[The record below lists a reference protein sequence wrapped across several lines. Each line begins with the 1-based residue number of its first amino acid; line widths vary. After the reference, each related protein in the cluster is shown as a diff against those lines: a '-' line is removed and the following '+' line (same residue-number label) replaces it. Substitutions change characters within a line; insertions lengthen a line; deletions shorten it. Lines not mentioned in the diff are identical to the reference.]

1 MSRIKTGQVI
11 GLFLV
16 VTAAVLSLVLGS
28 VSINLSH
35 GFLHPNSIPD
45 GVILWDERLPRT
57 LLALIIGG
65 GLAVAGT
72 AFQALLQNPLADPY
86 IIGVS
91 GGAAV
96 GGTIAATLLP
106 FPALGIPV
114 LALTGA
120 AITTFILYR
129 ISLAKSGR
137 LQIYHLL
144 LTGVVFNA
152 FAGAL
157 ILFLRAVLTP
167 QRGVEVLGW
176 LMGSLT
182 MYRPGVFVIA
192 VAGAVVLAGFAFLFY
207 KARAIN
213 AISLGREEAMS
224 MGVDADRLQM
234 HVFIVASVITGIT
247 VAFAGL
253 IGFVG
258 IIVPHAVRLVFGPD
272 HSKVLPWSLLMGG
285 AFLCLSDIVVR
296 LGFRLYGSELPVGVF
311 TALVGGPLFIH
322 MLRKTHV

>member
-1 MSRIKTGQVI
+1 MSRAKTGTIAGV
-11 GLFLV
+11 LLLV
-16 VTAAVLSLVLGS
+16 TTVVLSLVSGAVNIDLTRA
-28 VSINLSH
+28 
-35 GFLHPNSIPD
+35 FLHPYSMPD
-45 GVILWDERLPRT
+45 GVVLWNERLPRT

-106 FPALGIPV
+106 YPAIGIPV

-120 AITTFILYR
+120 AATTFLLYR
-129 ISLAKSGR
+129 LSLDTRGR
-137 LQIYHLL
+137 LKIYQLL
-144 LTGVVFNA
+144 LTGVIFNA

-157 ILFLRAVLTP
+157 ILLLRAVLTP
-167 QRGVEVLGW
+167 QRGVEALGW

-182 MYRPGVFVIA
+182 MYRPGIWVITA
-192 VAGAVVLAGFAFLFY
+192 AGIVVLAGFAFLFY

-213 AISLGREEAMS
+213 VIALGRQEAMA
-224 MGVDADRLQM
+224 MGVDADRLQVQ
-234 HVFIVASVITGIT
+234 VFVVASVITGIT

-258 IIVPHAVRLVFGPD
+258 IIVPHAVRLVTGPD
-272 HSKVLPWSLLMGG
+272 HTRVLPWSLLMGG
-285 AFLCLSDIVVR
+285 AFLLLSDIVVR
-296 LGFRLYGSELPVGVF
+296 MGFRVYGSELPVGVF
-311 TALVGGPLFIH
+311 TALVGGPIFIH
-322 MLRKTHV
+322 LLRKTHG